1 MRTRISVVRVGT
13 DRSFMDTVALM
24 SSVRAKR
31 IAVSIRRLNHGEM
44 LYVEIRNG
52 CHLGTLQTQSD
63 SGFGE

>member
-1 MRTRISVVRVGT
+1 MRTPIFMVRVGT
-13 DRSFMDTVALM
+13 DRSFIDTAALM

-44 LYVEIRNG
+44 FYVEIKNG

-63 SGFGE
+63 PGFGE